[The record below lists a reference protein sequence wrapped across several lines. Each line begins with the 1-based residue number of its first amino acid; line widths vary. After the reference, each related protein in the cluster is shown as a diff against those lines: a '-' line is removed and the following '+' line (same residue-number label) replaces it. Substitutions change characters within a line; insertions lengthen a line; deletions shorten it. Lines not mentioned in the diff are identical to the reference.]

1 MLIISNTGE
10 VEPEAFTLLG
20 ATTKREDATKIG
32 FFGSGN
38 KYAIATLL
46 RMGVPFRI
54 FSGEQEIVISTQKAY
69 LRGQEYEQILI
80 NGQSTSMTTSMGPD
94 WELWFTLREFIC
106 NAMDEG
112 GYTLSLG
119 DLVPVPGVTSIVVE
133 ETEEVLEFYNNRG
146 KYILES
152 APIHTVLTVYG
163 NISIHPKSENMN
175 VFRKG
180 ISVTAA
186 NQHNML
192 YDYDFSNIDINESR
206 VYKYEFQVKERIAAF
221 YTVCTNPKLIQEFL
235 ACRNVF
241 EEDLYWTNNNKFSDA
256 WFELLKDKTLA
267 PKSFY
272 EHMNPE
278 ERWSYTWIDPRIID
292 KLLDQFPTLRVLGGE
307 NESGWIPLDD
317 QTCPQL
323 ESAVMNLGILGI
335 KTDVPILV
343 GNYLDPAIIASYN
356 KKVNEIRVSKDHVED
371 IPELELT
378 LMEEIYH
385 TKGYSD
391 GSRAFECKLMSEIR
405 DLRRLLVG
413 LKEQIVSAI

>member
-20 ATTKREDATKIG
+20 ATTKREDSTKIG

-46 RMGVPFRI
+46 RMGIPFRI
-54 FSGEQEIVISTQKAY
+54 FSGEQEIVVSTQKAY

-80 NGQSTSMTTSMGPD
+80 NGQPTSMTTSMGPD

-112 GYTLSLG
+112 GYTLGLG
-119 DLVPVPGVTSIVVE
+119 DLVPVPGVTSIGVE
-133 ETEEVLEFYNNRG
+133 ETEEVLEFYINSG
-146 KYILES
+146 KYVLES
-152 APIHTVLTVYG
+152 KPIHTVYTSYG

-180 ISVTAA
+180 ISITET
-186 NQHNML
+186 NQRSML
-192 YDYDFSNIDINESR
+192 YDYNFDAIDINESR

-221 YTVCTNPKLIQEFL
+221 YAVCSDPKLIQQFL
-235 ACRNVF
+235 ACKDVF
-241 EEDLYWTNNNKFSDA
+241 EEDLYWPGNNKFSNT
-256 WFELLKDKTLA
+256 WFELLKDKTIA

-272 EHMNPE
+272 DHMNPE
-278 ERWSYTWIDPRIID
+278 DRWSYTWIDVRIMDNLIA
-292 KLLDQFPTLRVLGGE
+292 QFPTLRVLGGE
-307 NESGWIPLDD
+307 NESGWIPAED

-323 ESAVMNLGILGI
+323 ESAIMNLEILGI

-356 KKVNEIRVSKDHVED
+356 KKVNEIRISKDHVED

-385 TKGYSD
+385 TKGYAD
-391 GSRAFECKLMSEIR
+391 GSRAFECKLMTEIR
-405 DLRRLLVG
+405 DLRKLLVKV
-413 LKEQIVSAI
+413 KEQIVSAI